1 MGSASLGGTTGHCMT
16 GLVLSLGPKNRIKHT
31 NDIYKLNEIAYTNVS
46 INCRKTVDVIE
57 NDFPIQI
64 GFMKNIKVW

>member
-1 MGSASLGGTTGHCMT
+1 MVQTS
-16 GLVLSLGPKNRIKHT
+16 
-31 NDIYKLNEIAYTNVS
+31 KLNEIAYTNVS